1 MASYRIYSWECPY
14 YISSSSILSRSSWSI
29 VTKNPYDVHIFGQFQ
44 LTIDSEMIEGKF
56 WDSFCDRIA
65 LWAEKGKTPLR
76 IVLCCYDFGKDGVIR
91 MVYLI
96 LAMLLIGLLSP
107 SKQTRQHKKKSKSRP
122 WYDITV
128 DDMIKY
134 DLFFDD

>member
-1 MASYRIYSWECPY
+1 MEYCNKEPVRCPY
-14 YISSSSILSRSSWSI
+14 FRAISADNR
-29 VTKNPYDVHIFGQFQ
+29 
-44 LTIDSEMIEGKF
+44 SEMIEGNF
-56 WDSFCDRIA
+56 SDSFCDRIA

-76 IVLCCYDFGKDGVIR
+76 IVLCCYDFGKEGARR

-96 LAMLLIGLLSP
+96 LALLLIGLLSP

>member
-1 MASYRIYSWECPY
+1 
-14 YISSSSILSRSSWSI
+14 
-29 VTKNPYDVHIFGQFQ
+29 
-44 LTIDSEMIEGKF
+44 
-56 WDSFCDRIA
+56 
-65 LWAEKGKTPLR
+65 
-76 IVLCCYDFGKDGVIR
+76 

-96 LAMLLIGLLSP
+96 LALLLIGLLSP
-107 SKQTRQHKKKSKSRP
+107 GGKTRKKTKKQKNRP

>member
-1 MASYRIYSWECPY
+1 M
-14 YISSSSILSRSSWSI
+14 
-29 VTKNPYDVHIFGQFQ
+29 
-44 LTIDSEMIEGKF
+44 
-56 WDSFCDRIA
+56 
-65 LWAEKGKTPLR
+65 
-76 IVLCCYDFGKDGVIR
+76 LCCYDFGKEGASR
-91 MVYLI
+91 MVYLV
-96 LAMLLIGLLSP
+96 LALLLIGLLSP